1 MSPSGITLADVLA
14 VLDADG
20 PSSEPVTAG
29 EVAAEL
35 GCGRRTA
42 REALDELA
50 ARDGVE
56 SKEVAD
62 GVRVWWTTDR
72 DLRRYEAIV
81 ETVNDG
87 IYVKDED
94 NRFTLVNETFAEMVG
109 YPTEDLVGRDSS
121 FLVSEEVM
129 AAAEEIYRDLLT
141 GDDRTETVE
150 ATMETAD
157 GESFEAEASF
167 AVIPGEGDEHER
179 VGVVRDVTE
188 RKERERRLERQN
200 ERLESFA
207 SMLAHELRN
216 PVQIGQIYSERLPAD
231 ADAEAVGYVADAF
244 DRIDDVIDVLLV
256 LARGQ
261 DAVGDAEP
269 VPLDAAA
276 REAWD
281 AVDASAGSLT
291 VATDRVV
298 RANET
303 YLRHFLENL
312 FENAVEHGSTSP
324 RSQAREDAVE
334 HGSTSRRP
342 QTDDA
347 VEHGTGDR
355 SDDEVTVT
363 VGELPSGFYVAD
375 DGFGI
380 PPEDRETVF
389 EAGYTTAASSGGT
402 GVGLTFVRDLAEVYD
417 WECSLTE
424 SETGGARFEF
434 TDVTFCADE

>member
-1 MSPSGITLADVLA
+1 MGPSGITLANVLA

-20 PSSEPVTAG
+20 PSGEPVTAD

-35 GCGRRTA
+35 GCSRRTA
-42 REALDELA
+42 RDALDELA

-56 SKEVAD
+56 TKAVGD

-72 DLRRYEAIV
+72 DLQRYEAIV

-87 IYVKDED
+87 IYVKNED
-94 NRFTLVNETFAEMVG
+94 NQFTLVNDTYAEMVG
-109 YPTEDLVGRDSS
+109 YPPEDLVGRDSS

-129 AAAEEIYRDLLT
+129 EAAEEIYRDLRT
-141 GDDRTETVE
+141 GDERTETVE

-157 GESFEAEASF
+157 GETIETEASF
-167 AVIPGEGDEHER
+167 AVISRDEEHER
-179 VGVVRDVTE
+179 VGLVRDVTE
-188 RKERERRLERQN
+188 RRERERRLERQN

-216 PVQIGQIYSERLPAD
+216 PVTIGEIYAQQLPD
-231 ADAEAVGYVADAF
+231 YEAPQAVDYVTDAF

-261 DAVGDAEP
+261 DAVGDADP
-269 VPLDAAA
+269 VPLEDAT
-276 REAWD
+276 REAWR
-281 AVDASAGSLT
+281 AVDATAGTLT

-303 YLRHFLENL
+303 YLRHFFENL
-312 FENAVEHGSTSP
+312 FENAVEHGTI
-324 RSQAREDAVE
+324 E
-334 HGSTSRRP
+334 G
-342 QTDDA
+342 
-347 VEHGTGDR
+347 

-363 VGELPSGFYVAD
+363 VGECPTGFYVAD
-375 DGFGI
+375 DGDGI
-380 PPEDRETVF
+380 PPDDRETVF

-402 GVGLTFVRDLAEVYD
+402 GVGLTFVRELAETYD
-417 WECSLTE
+417 WECTLTE
-424 SETGGARFEF
+424 SESGGARFEF
-434 TDVTFCADE
+434 SNVTFCSDE